1 MARKD
6 GCTAFF
12 FGTDALP
19 SKAGFYR
26 SDDGG
31 ESYQLVRTSG
41 ELFELSDVEA
51 FVQEC
56 DCGVSYLLD
65 VDDFVEALMSFR
77 GEV

>member
-6 GCTAFF
+6 GCTASF

-19 SKAGFYR
+19 SKVAYYR
-26 SDDGG
+26 SEDGCKT
-31 ESYQLVRTSG
+31 YQFVRTSG

-65 VDDFVEALMSFR
+65 VDDFAEALMSFR